1 MTSGPDI
8 SNYDPFEDTGDWP
21 FRDAPPKPERDVAPE
36 PEPEP
41 AEPQVFENTELSQ
54 PAIEDDAELESEPPI
69 EELLPVA
76 MEPEPEPE
84 PEPELEP
91 EPVEAVAVV
100 EEVAEAD
107 VVVDDEPALEE
118 EPVVEEEEVLL
129 PAAPV
134 AEAMPAEHAP
144 GELLIPP
151 GVEVLAGGPHG
162 FRRNVAVVVSRFN
175 GDITTGLLDGAL
187 TALRECNVGDDA
199 ITIVPVPGAFELPL
213 TALALAKTRRLRVRR
228 RAWLH
233 HPGGDAALRSH
244 RERGGE
250 RAPTGGDRDG
260 HPGRVRRDHDRDARA
275 GGGAHRPRCRG
286 GPHGARDGGSLLTR
300 ADERRRLVGRLLNR
314 SWRRSAAVC
323 GKKPGFG
330 HSRSHSMVATK
341 RRFDPNLQR
350 VRVLIDGTA
359 KRAYVCT
366 RCLRSGAVQK
376 AV

>member
-36 PEPEP
+36 PEPTEP
-41 AEPQVFENTELSQ
+41 PVFENTELSQ

-84 PEPELEP
+84 PEPAEPEPEP

-107 VVVDDEPALEE
+107 VVVEDEPALEE

-129 PAAPV
+129 PAAPA
-134 AEAMPAEHAP
+134 AEAVAAEHAP

-187 TALRECNVGDDA
+187 TALRECNVADDA
-199 ITIVPVPGAFELPL
+199 VTIVPVPGAFELPL
-213 TALALAKTRRLRVRR
+213 TALALAKTRRYACVVALGCIIRGETPHFDLIASEAASGLQLAAIETGIPVAFGVITTETREQAEERIDRGAEAARTALEMADLFSHVR
-228 RAWLH
+228 
-233 HPGGDAALRSH
+233 
-244 RERGGE
+244 
-250 RAPTGGDRDG
+250 
-260 HPGRVRRDHDRDARA
+260 
-275 GGGAHRPRCRG
+275 
-286 GPHGARDGGSLLTR
+286 TR
-300 ADERRRLVGRLLNR
+300 A
-314 SWRRSAAVC
+314 
-323 GKKPGFG
+323 
-330 HSRSHSMVATK
+330 AT
-341 RRFDPNLQR
+341 P
-350 VRVLIDGTA
+350 
-359 KRAYVCT
+359 
-366 RCLRSGAVQK
+366 
-376 AV
+376 